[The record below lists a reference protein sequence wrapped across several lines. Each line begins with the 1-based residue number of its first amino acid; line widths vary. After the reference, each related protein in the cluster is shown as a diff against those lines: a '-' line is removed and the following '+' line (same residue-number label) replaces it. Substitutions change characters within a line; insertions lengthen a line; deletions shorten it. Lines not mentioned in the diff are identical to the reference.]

1 MLKAAKDSPAQGQRT
16 PRTQNVL
23 TASQP
28 SVPGSQWDEE
38 ARPLFEAVPF
48 CTVLPL
54 TSSDPLP
61 LRVGQPEHLV
71 SVPVTVYSNHH
82 THGSSKHSG
91 LPWRLYGKGSASNA
105 GDGFDPWGR
114 KIPWRREWQPTPV
127 FLPGK
132 SHGQRSLEGYS
143 PWDCMTERLNSNA
156 HLGRGFVFWE

>member
-105 GDGFDPWGR
+105 GDRGSIPGAGR
-114 KIPWRREWQPTPV
+114 SPGEGNGNPLQYSCLGNPMDRGAWRATV
-127 FLPGK
+127 
-132 SHGQRSLEGYS
+132 HGI
-143 PWDCMTERLNSNA
+143 A
-156 HLGRGFVFWE
+156 

>member
-1 MLKAAKDSPAQGQRT
+1 MLKAAKDSPAQGQRI

-105 GDGFDPWGR
+105 GDRGSIPGAGR
-114 KIPWRREWQPTPV
+114 SPGEGNGNPLQYSCLGNPMDRGAWRATV
-127 FLPGK
+127 
-132 SHGQRSLEGYS
+132 HGI
-143 PWDCMTERLNSNA
+143 
-156 HLGRGFVFWE
+156 V

>member
-105 GDGFDPWGR
+105 GDRGSIPGAGR
-114 KIPWRREWQPTPV
+114 SPGEGNGNPLQYSCLGNPMDRGAWRATV
-127 FLPGK
+127 
-132 SHGQRSLEGYS
+132 HGI
-143 PWDCMTERLNSNA
+143 
-156 HLGRGFVFWE
+156 V

>member
-1 MLKAAKDSPAQGQRT
+1 MLKAAKDSPAQGQRI

-82 THGSSKHSG
+82 THSSSKHSG

-105 GDGFDPWGR
+105 GDRGSIPGAGR
-114 KIPWRREWQPTPV
+114 SPGEGNGNPLQYSCLGNPMDRGAWRATV
-127 FLPGK
+127 
-132 SHGQRSLEGYS
+132 HGI
-143 PWDCMTERLNSNA
+143 A
-156 HLGRGFVFWE
+156 